1 MDRNES
7 MANEPQTPDTPLL
20 TRDEAA
26 KYLRISVRTLWA
38 LTRRGKIPV
47 VTLSE
52 RRIAYIREDLD
63 RHIAESRT
71 VGLNQP

>member
-1 MDRNES
+1 
-7 MANEPQTPDTPLL
+7 MASKLQHPDSPLL

-26 KYLRISVRTLWA
+26 KYLRISVRTLGA

-47 VTLSE
+47 VTLSG
-52 RRIAYIREDLD
+52 RRIAYLREDLD

-71 VGLNQP
+71 EGRRDG